1 MKLPSSPVRSLSRRL
16 SRRSSRSSKSD
27 ISPAS
32 KEPELTE
39 QQKVEAEIE
48 ADLEKLVTTQADV
61 GPFRRPSVLQPRVS
75 STALIWE
82 DTARKEGI
90 AKVEEKKVELSLKR
104 QLSLTIPDKAK
115 PSPSKGKLV
124 LERTG
129 SFEMFARLESEA
141 ALAEKQVDDWL
152 AKHSHAKSPLPGL
165 RPERFQE
172 RLGRQLS
179 FGRARAASIGRQLSF
194 VRKRKSLESA
204 KSASFD
210 LSVTSTPTTINV
222 VHVM

>member
-16 SRRSSRSSKSD
+16 SRRSSKGDNSPDSKK
-27 ISPAS
+27 P
-32 KEPELTE
+32 KLTE
-39 QQKVEAEIE
+39 QQKMEAVIEAE
-48 ADLEKLVTTQADV
+48 LEKLVANQNDA

-75 STALIWE
+75 SAALIWE
-82 DTARKEGI
+82 DTAKKEAI

-104 QLSLTIPDKAK
+104 QLSLTIPEKAK

-124 LERTG
+124 LERTS
-129 SFEMFARLESEA
+129 SFEMFARRESEA

-152 AKHSHAKSPLPGL
+152 AAHSHAKSPLPGL

-194 VRKRKSLESA
+194 GRKRKSLENA
-204 KSASFD
+204 KSASSFD
-210 LSVTSTPTTINV
+210 LTVASTPTTDNV
-222 VHVM
+222 IRM